1 MARMID
7 QIRASKLP
15 SNMMPFAAKGALNV
29 SPAENIEILVH
40 LAKHNKVFGD
50 LARMTLAGWDE
61 KASLAAASDPQT
73 SREVLD
79 YLISPDNLRPKLLP
93 ALLENPSVRES
104 ELAKFAISASPE
116 SIAMMLRS
124 PRIRAAVWVLDAL
137 KPNPYQKKEQSAEIQ
152 LLMKGGEV
160 AARGDEPT
168 PEPTAETIV
177 EPTPAASIPATPAPL
192 AAPTSTPSPSQPVA
206 PPLKAN
212 STPAPV
218 PAATAAAEGSSPVA
232 ERGTTTSEED
242 EAVAAYFF
250 HHATEIAADEGK
262 PFQAIGGIVEL
273 LGSDYFPVSPAEEI
287 VSEPEPEPEP
297 APAPE
302 PVAADKPAELPKA
315 IVPKKPPDAAKRVNT
330 VQKINA
336 LDVKGRIQ
344 LALKG
349 SKEERSILV
358 RDGTKVVALAVLEAP
373 KLSDGEV
380 EKFASQKN
388 VLEAVL
394 RQIPLKRR
402 FMKNYKVVRNLVS
415 NPRTPLDLGLGLM
428 KNLLSQDLKNI
439 ANNKEISETIRKLA
453 MKMFQQKEEQANKK

>member
-15 SNMMPFAAKGALNV
+15 SNMMQFAAKGALNV
-29 SPAENIEILVH
+29 SPAENIEILVY

-61 KASLAAASDPQT
+61 KTSVRVASDPQT
-73 SREVLD
+73 PPEVLD
-79 YLISPDNLRPKLLP
+79 YLVSPDNLRPKLLP

-104 ELAKFAISASPE
+104 EWAKFAISASAE
-116 SIAMMLRS
+116 SIGMMLRS
-124 PRIRAAVWVLDAL
+124 PRIRSAVKVLDAL
-137 KPNPYQKKEQSAEIQ
+137 KPNPYLKKEQLDDIKS
-152 LLMKGGEV
+152 LLKAGEV
-160 AARGDEPT
+160 AARSDEPT
-168 PEPTAETIV
+168 PDPTAEMIVAEMRVAEMQV
-177 EPTPAASIPATPAPL
+177 EPTPAQASSQSAAPPMEAAGALAPSLTTPEASGPATESGA
-192 AAPTSTPSPSQPVA
+192 
-206 PPLKAN
+206 
-212 STPAPV
+212 
-218 PAATAAAEGSSPVA
+218 
-232 ERGTTTSEED
+232 TTSEED
-242 EAVAAYFF
+242 EAIAAYFF

-273 LGSDYFPVSPAEEI
+273 LGNDYFPVSPAEEV
-287 VSEPEPEPEP
+287 VSEPQPEAEP
-297 APAPE
+297 APVEKAAEAPQA
-302 PVAADKPAELPKA
+302 VLPT
-315 IVPKKPPDAAKRVNT
+315 KPPQPAKRVNT

-415 NPRTPLDLGLGLM
+415 NPRTPLDMGLGLM

-453 MKMFQQKEEQANKK
+453 MKMYQQKEAQANKK